1 MVDVLEPDEVI
12 TLTEPPSEI
21 DVRAAIDRL
30 VKEGKLAL
38 PANEQALPI
47 LALGAAGGLL
57 GATVLRGTVGAV
69 AGGALAWWA
78 WSKLSR

>member
-1 MVDVLEPDEVI
+1 MQVLEPDEVI
-12 TLTEPPSEI
+12 TVTNPPSEV

-38 PANEQALPI
+38 PVNEQALPV
-47 LALGAAGGLL
+47 LALGIAGGLL
-57 GATVLRGTVGAV
+57 GANLLRGTVGTI
-69 AGGALAWWA
+69 AGSALAWWA